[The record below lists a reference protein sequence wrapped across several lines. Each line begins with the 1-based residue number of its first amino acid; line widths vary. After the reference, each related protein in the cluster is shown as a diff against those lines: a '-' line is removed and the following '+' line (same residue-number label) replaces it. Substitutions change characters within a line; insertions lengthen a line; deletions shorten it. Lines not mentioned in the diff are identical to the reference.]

1 MSVHQASKIEVASD
15 SAEMPYTLSPSPAS
29 TIQPVAKDIGNVLV
43 DYKQQDYRGFIFVV
57 HEEHGM
63 VLLKCTRKKNK
74 GPHFQ
79 VPGGHVD
86 EPEFLEAGKQR
97 FDFLQTAKRCPKIGQ
112 SMPTSV
118 SNLHVKLVL
127 TLFHLFHFM
136 FIFFKKKAQK
146 FNDRSSQLLQACR
159 SGAAR
164 ELYEETGMDVRK
176 CLERL
181 EVADVMDGGNETLKN
196 EYKHRLF
203 FYLWVN
209 DEDFLQNGGGVAP
222 LGTEGRHLRVSL
234 VVSSLSV
241 DSFQIASVL
250 TPTISYSLC
259 HLQLKL
265 SVEHSGFTFQ
275 PEPEEA
281 VEMLKQH
288 SGGKVSEALHMAI
301 KRSLGAEMREKRE
314 QSLRDLDPSHIHEVK
329 PGHSRGLGSLE
340 VPPKKEKKGWL
351 CCFN

>member
-1 MSVHQASKIEVASD
+1 MSVNKSNKVDVASD
-15 SAEMPYTLSPSPAS
+15 SAEELYTLSPSPAS
-29 TIQPVAKDIGNVLV
+29 TTQPVAKDTGKVLV
-43 DYKQQDYRGFIFVV
+43 DYKTQDYRGFIFVV

-63 VLLKCTRKKNK
+63 VLLKCTRKKSK

-86 EPEFLEAGKQR
+86 EPEFLEA
-97 FDFLQTAKRCPKIGQ
+97 
-112 SMPTSV
+112 
-118 SNLHVKLVL
+118 
-127 TLFHLFHFM
+127 
-136 FIFFKKKAQK
+136 AQK

-164 ELYEETGMDVRK
+164 ELYEETGMDVRQR
-176 CLERL
+176 LERL
-181 EVADVMDGGNETLKN
+181 EMADVMESGNETLKN

-222 LGTEGRHLRVSL
+222 LGAEGAHLR
-234 VVSSLSV
+234 
-241 DSFQIASVL
+241 
-250 TPTISYSLC
+250 
-259 HLQLKL
+259 LKL
-265 SVEHSGFTFQ
+265 SVEHSGFIFQ
-275 PEPEEA
+275 SEPEVA

-301 KRSLGAEMREKRE
+301 TRSLGAEMREKRE

-329 PGHSRGLGSLE
+329 PGHSRDLGSLE